1 MDPKEIL
8 FRVHI
13 TRSFSLDDQIVFY
26 TIHPLHHRYER
37 VEIVIQAQHLSR
49 RREVIT
55 LITMLITGGIRIFFF
70 IQPSHVNGF
79 SPAIR
84 TLTPRTRF
92 SLQRLRIPPE
102 KPLLSLSPPPS
113 LGGGKR
119 PRQKGENNSRNRYSA
134 YPVYMHTCTSR
145 VCSADS
151 LLAGF

>member
-26 TIHPLHHRYER
+26 TIHPLHHRYEW

-70 IQPSHVNGF
+70 SFNRATLMDFHQRYVLWPHAPVSRFNAWESPQRNPF
-79 SPAIR
+79 SPF
-84 TLTPRTRF
+84 L
-92 SLQRLRIPPE
+92 LL
-102 KPLLSLSPPPS
+102 LLSGEVNV
-113 LGGGKR
+113 LGKKEKIIR
-119 PRQKGENNSRNRYSA
+119 EIDTRLTRC
-134 YPVYMHTCTSR
+134 TCTR
-145 VCSADS
+145 VHHACDS

>member
-55 LITMLITGGIRIFFF
+55 LITMLITGGFEYFFF
-70 IQPSHVNGF
+70 H
-79 SPAIR
+79 
-84 TLTPRTRF
+84 LTEPR
-92 SLQRLRIPPE
+92 
-102 KPLLSLSPPPS
+102 
-113 LGGGKR
+113 
-119 PRQKGENNSRNRYSA
+119 
-134 YPVYMHTCTSR
+134 
-145 VCSADS
+145 
-151 LLAGF
+151 